1 MRSGESRGAERVVRP
16 RGGTAT
22 VMPGAN
28 IAEREFGKDLG
39 SLLEVFAFL
48 DEVLPATQLDD
59 RGLYVL
65 YLAVEELFTNMVKY
79 NSGSSARLAVRI
91 ATENDR
97 VRIDLVDPDA
107 DPFDPTTLPPVDTTA
122 PIENRER
129 GGLGLHLIRTMADG
143 FEYHYEDREMTVS
156 VTKHLE

>member
-1 MRSGESRGAERVVRP
+1 MPAAS
-16 RGGTAT
+16 TT
-22 VMPGAN
+22 V
-28 IAEREFGKDLG
+28 REFGKDLG
-39 SLLEVFAFL
+39 SLDEVFAFL

-65 YLAVEELFTNMVKY
+65 YLAVEEIFTNMVKY
-79 NSGSSARLAVRI
+79 NSGSSTRLAVRI
-91 ATENDR
+91 ATEADR
-97 VRIDLVDPDA
+97 VRIDLVDPDT
-107 DPFDPTTLPPVDTTA
+107 DPFDPTTLPPVDTSA

-143 FEYHYEDREMTVS
+143 FDYHYEHREMKVS